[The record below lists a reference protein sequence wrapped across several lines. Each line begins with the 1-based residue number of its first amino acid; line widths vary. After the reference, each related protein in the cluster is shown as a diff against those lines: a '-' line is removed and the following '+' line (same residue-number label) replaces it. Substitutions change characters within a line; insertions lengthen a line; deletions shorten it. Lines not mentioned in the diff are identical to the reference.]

1 MTTTLLWIPA
11 TVAAAAL
18 QVARNAAQRSL
29 MTGAGPWGATLVRF
43 LFGLPFSIAF
53 AGAVL
58 LFMPVVPHVS
68 PAYLAWSA
76 LGGAMQLGATAALLT
91 AMHRSS
97 FALGTAFQQSG
108 LPFAAIMGF
117 FVFGDPL
124 AGHAWAGILLAT
136 AGLSILSWPK
146 RGQDA
151 HDWTA
156 AGLGALS
163 GFCFAISANA
173 FRQASHSLDA
183 DHPIPAALITVAV
196 VQAMQSAGLTLWL
209 AIRDRASL
217 AAALRSWRV
226 SLGAGFFGAAA
237 SAGWF
242 VALALAPAGLVRA
255 VGVIEMPIAALAGK
269 RLFAERVTP
278 LQWIAGGVT
287 ALGVALAAIG

>member
-1 MTTTLLWIPA
+1 MLWIPA

-29 MTGAGPWGATLVRF
+29 MGGAGPWGATLVRF

-53 AGAVL
+53 ASVAL
-58 LFMPVVPHVS
+58 LFLPLNATLS
-68 PAYLAWSA
+68 PAYFGWSA

-108 LPFAAIMGF
+108 LPFAAVMGLLL
-117 FVFGDPL
+117 FGDPL
-124 AGHAWAGILLAT
+124 AVHAWLGIALAT
-136 AGLSILSWPK
+136 AGLVVLSWPK
-146 RGQDA
+146 RGQDT
-151 HDWTA
+151 HDWSA
-156 AGLGALS
+156 AALGTLS

-173 FRQASHSLDA
+173 FRQASHSLDI
-183 DHPIPAALITVAV
+183 DHPIPAALVTVAV

-209 AIRDRASL
+209 ALRDRASL
-217 AAALRSWRV
+217 GAAVRSWRV

-255 VGVIEMPIAALAGK
+255 VGVVEMPIAALAGK
-269 RLFAERVTP
+269 RLFAERVSP
-278 LQWIAGGVT
+278 LQWIAGAVT
-287 ALGVALAAIG
+287 AAGIALAALG